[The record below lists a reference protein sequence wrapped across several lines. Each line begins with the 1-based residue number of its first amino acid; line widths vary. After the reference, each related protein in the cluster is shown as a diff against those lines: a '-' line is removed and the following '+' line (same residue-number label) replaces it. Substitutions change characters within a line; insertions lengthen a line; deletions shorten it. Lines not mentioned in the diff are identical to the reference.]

1 MASFLPP
8 VTFDIDVNAKNFKTG
23 MDGVNNTLK
32 QTSAVADKASKSF
45 GGMTK
50 SAERATSAIK
60 ALSLVKALFVAY
72 GVKEILSLQNAYN
85 NLGSALANV
94 GLATDETRKHAQ
106 DLSEA
111 YQKLGFD
118 SAAAAN
124 GLATLVTATGDLGK
138 SERLLGIAANYARA
152 QHVGLE
158 DASRLVLSASRGN
171 IKVFSQ
177 FGITLDTT
185 ISKSKALEK
194 AMGELETRLK
204 DRAKNATKD
213 LSVQIQILKQQLMGF
228 VETIAAYVMPWV
240 SKFVTAVINATDWI
254 KQHKDALKVV
264 AFVLSTLVL
273 TAVVNVTRA
282 LYAQA
287 AAWVAANWEIAAI
300 VAVVLAAAAAF
311 VYLWNKF
318 KGFRDAVVTYSKLI
332 VNNYANIAKMVLLF
346 AETAVMAFSL
356 AANAFFLFVRGTA
369 NAQIALG
376 KLLHNDEMVKRGKE
390 TLDWIDAANKNIT
403 NFGESLVSARGKI
416 DAFVKDFADK
426 MDSIKDTKIDLSKFK
441 LPKFEIPT
449 FTNGKPIGQ
458 GIEDEITSALDAAR
472 NDIKRFN
479 QELAVSFQNVA
490 TTYKQ
495 VISFDYNKEVYS
507 RIGTSKIPSV
517 ILQLQEQVIAYTEA
531 NNAYT
536 TSKAGLTKV
545 EEAYTAAVKSGNK
558 ALIDDTKYALDKAQ
572 KATSDALGNMQMGLI
587 DIKKLQQEMAQEAA
601 AAYEEISALEENRQK
616 VLKDAQ
622 AERLDLE
629 ANYNDEIKKLRSDY
643 DKSVL
648 KAEQEAVKRRAEIVQ
663 QSIDLLRNAY
673 RTATY
678 RSIGDIYQALTF
690 EGRYIKGGTTEK
702 ILAKL
707 GLQTSKAKTLAS
719 DAAQLAGLGFSQTFI
734 EEVVSQ
740 GPDIG
745 HKLAQTIIK
754 STPESIKK
762 MQDYWNELQTTSNH
776 GVDSV
781 AKSLNTGITLAT
793 EELTAQLKQVDI
805 DLAVSLKEMAQSL
818 TDSLAEA
825 FDSYSKA
832 IDKINIKTTQ
842 QLAEIDKQIDGLRIK
857 LQMFADTNA
866 AVTKGITTPGVVG
879 TPPVVIPQTET
890 TEVEDVA
897 TSCPSGRGKYKVVS
911 YKGQEISRT
920 LISCI
925 GDEGTPSTSDVAD
938 AQAALSAANA
948 AAADAD
954 AAYQESLLALYKSS
968 SIRNQYAERASSAG
982 VGFTQTEI
990 DELTL
995 IKRGAGSRSVTVN
1008 ITANTNATAQDIAN
1022 ATGWAIRTSGD
1033 VQYRAPRGAMPEDR
1047 VAL

>member
-50 SAERATSAIK
+50 SAERATSAVK

-94 GLATDETRKHAQ
+94 GLSTDETRKRAQ
-106 DLSEA
+106 ELSES

-118 SAAAAN
+118 SAAAAT

-185 ISKSKALEK
+185 VSKSKALEK

-213 LSVQIQILKQQLMGF
+213 LSVQVQILKQQLMGF

-287 AAWVAANWEIAAI
+287 AAWVVANWEIVAI
-300 VAVVLAAAAAF
+300 VAAVLAAAAAF

-318 KGFRDAVVTYSKLI
+318 KGFREAITTLAKAVVNVFADITKF
-332 VNNYANIAKMVLLF
+332 VLLF
-346 AETAVMAFSL
+346 ARTAVMAFQL
-356 AANAFFLFVRGTA
+356 AINGFLIFVRATA

-376 KLLHNDEMVKRGKE
+376 KVLHNEEMVKSGKA
-390 TLDWIDAANKNIT
+390 TLDWIDNTNKRIKD
-403 NFGESLVSARGKI
+403 FGDTLVSMGDTVDKTADGIIKKI
-416 DAFVKDFADK
+416 
-426 MDSIKDTKIDLSKFK
+426 DSIKDTKIDLSKFQ
-441 LPKFEIPT
+441 LPKFEIPK
-449 FTNGKPIGQ
+449 FTNGKTISD
-458 GIEDEITSALDAAR
+458 GIDDQIADGLKKATKRIDDFNDKLKTQFTDMGKIFASIVTRDFNAEIM
-472 NDIKRFN
+472 
-479 QELAVSFQNVA
+479 
-490 TTYKQ
+490 
-495 VISFDYNKEVYS
+495 
-507 RIGTSKIPSV
+507 SKIGDP
-517 ILQLQEQVIAYTEA
+517 
-531 NNAYT
+531 
-536 TSKAGLTKV
+536 
-545 EEAYTAAVKSGNK
+545 
-558 ALIDDTKYALDKAQ
+558 IDQIFY
-572 KATSDALGNMQMGLI
+572 
-587 DIKKLQQEMAQEAA
+587 
-601 AAYEEISALEENRQK
+601 
-616 VLKDAQ
+616 DAQ
-622 AERLDLE
+622 AAIDSYYAASNQYAASTESLTKAQNDYIAALKTGNQDLIDGAE
-629 ANYNDEIKKLRSDY
+629 SALSKAEDATSKVYDNMGRALADVRSLQNEMIQKVADLYGELSNLEKNRTKVLNDAEAQRVELLANYNDQKKKLNDDY

-663 QSIDLLRNAY
+663 QSIDLLRNAFK
-673 RTATY
+673 TATY
-678 RSIGDIYQALTF
+678 RSVGDIYQALTY
-690 EGRYIKGGTTEK
+690 EGRYIKGGTTER
-702 ILAKL
+702 ILKAL
-707 GLQTSKAKTLAS
+707 GLQTQKAKTLAA
-719 DAAQLAGLGFSQTFI
+719 DAAQLAGMGFSQEFI
-734 EEVVSQ
+734 QEVVSQ

-745 HKLAQTIIK
+745 HKLAQTIIN
-754 STPESIKK
+754 STPESIAK
-762 MQDYWNELQTTSNH
+762 MQTYWNELQATSSH
-776 GVDSV
+776 GVDNV
-781 AKSLNTGITLAT
+781 AKTLNMGITLAT
-793 EELTAQLKQVDI
+793 EELTNQLKQVDI
-805 DLAVSLKEMAQSL
+805 DLKANLVDLQQTL

-825 FDSYSKA
+825 FDSYSKSLE
-832 IDKINIKTTQ
+832 KINTETAKQILEIDDQ
-842 QLAEIDKQIDGLRIK
+842 MAQLRAKIDMLKSALAGIGTISAPGVSGAAPSVIPRAEI
-857 LQMFADTNA
+857 TEEE
-866 AVTKGITTPGVVG
+866 GI
-879 TPPVVIPQTET
+879 
-890 TEVEDVA
+890 A
-897 TSCPSGRGKYKVVS
+897 TSCASGRGKFKVTKYNGV
-911 YKGQEISRT
+911 EMSRT

-925 GDEGTPSTSDVAD
+925 APTTPPVIPPTTDD
-938 AQAALSAANA
+938 AQKALDEANA

-954 AAYQESLLALYKSS
+954 AAYQESLRALYKSS

-982 VGFTQTEI
+982 VGFTQTEV